1 MPSASI
7 TTTVFICHHGGVFQ
21 QLRRQDCPRDLRGGA
36 GREVRLNGG
45 GGAAGAGEG
54 EGEAQ
59 GGADQEEVQGR
70 DGGD

>member
-1 MPSASI
+1 LPSASI
-7 TTTVFICHHGGVFQ
+7 TTTVFICHHVFQ
-21 QLRRQDCPRDLRGGA
+21 QLRQDCPRDLRGGA
-36 GREVRLNGG
+36 GRKVRLNAG